1 MIIKSHF
8 LTKFRDKKLNS
19 DLRFAGNKRRG
30 WPDLGHDLPPI
41 SMEVWVMDFFI
52 VVQPHSYPRLCLRY
66 KRRRTA
72 QMPGRNDVLPE
83 YWVENWA
90 VRPSPFGPRAER
102 KGRGPNTGLFGPAHS
117 AHAPKEKIGAE
128 LVGPKPKWAET
139 SWNRRREPARL
150 AGDFRLTFPCTWKI
164 DASKIAAHQISWKRT
179 L

>member
-8 LTKFRDKKLNS
+8 LTKFRDKKPNS

-30 WPDLGHDLPPI
+30 WPGLGHDLPPL

-117 AHAPKEKIGAE
+117 AHAPKEKMEAE
-128 LVGPKPKWAET
+128 LVGPNQSGPKRPGTKQNKLKIVLT
-139 SWNRRREPARL
+139 S
-150 AGDFRLTFPCTWKI
+150 FF
-164 DASKIAAHQISWKRT
+164 
-179 L
+179 

>member
-8 LTKFRDKKLNS
+8 LTKFRDKKPNW

-30 WPDLGHDLPPI
+30 WPGLGHDLPPL

-52 VVQPHSYPRLCLRY
+52 VVQPHSYPRLCLRF

-102 KGRGPNTGLFGPAHS
+102 KGSGPKAGLFGPAHS
-117 AHAPKEKIGAE
+117 AHAPIEKIEAE
-128 LVGPKPKWAET
+128 RVGPNQNRPKRPGTICLHLICWPSNDRVVGGRKP
-139 SWNRRREPARL
+139 L
-150 AGDFRLTFPCTWKI
+150 G
-164 DASKIAAHQISWKRT
+164 
-179 L
+179 